1 MENGSAEKEESVI
14 EVKKLITTLHKEM
27 SALQGQ
33 LYEYKDKGSAVYACR
48 AELHSLRRILERKVH
63 CITKFPSGNY
73 YVELLNIEMAS
84 QMLSECHHSY
94 IDVCIFICYIPHSTT
109 IKEFSIIRN

>member
-1 MENGSAEKEESVI
+1 LKYGSAEKEESII

-33 LYEYKDKGSAVYACR
+33 LYEYKEAGSAVYACR

-63 CITKFPSGNY
+63 CFTKFPSGND
-73 YVELLNIEMAS
+73 YV
-84 QMLSECHHSY
+84 
-94 IDVCIFICYIPHSTT
+94 
-109 IKEFSIIRN
+109 K